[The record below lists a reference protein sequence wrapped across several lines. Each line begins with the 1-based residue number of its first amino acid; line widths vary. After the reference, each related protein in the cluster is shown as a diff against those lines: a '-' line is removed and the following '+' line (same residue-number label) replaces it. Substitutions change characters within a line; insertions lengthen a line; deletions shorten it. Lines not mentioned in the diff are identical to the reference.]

1 MKACGGITAPM
12 LPVKQEV
19 RVVRVKR
26 LACPYF
32 TEQRRLKASEIA
44 GLSKV
49 PVTILDLDDTAAIQ
63 VRLIENLQREDLNP
77 LEETEGILE
86 LLSLQLKMDSS
97 EAVKLLHKLEHED
110 KGKIARNVTGS
121 WRN

>member
-32 TEQRRLKASEIA
+32 TEQQSSINQNQTVAGFDKAFDAVETQFEQNFLGNSINWEEQEHPMLAASPKTALPSTQKTNTSTSPSLK
-44 GLSKV
+44 K
-49 PVTILDLDDTAAIQ
+49 
-63 VRLIENLQREDLNP
+63 
-77 LEETEGILE
+77 
-86 LLSLQLKMDSS
+86 
-97 EAVKLLHKLEHED
+97 
-110 KGKIARNVTGS
+110 
-121 WRN
+121 